1 MNLPISIADKLILL
15 QNGEKIPA
23 SKLKHS
29 VIDTM
34 LGNGILEQQ
43 IQGRSKKLI
52 FLRSPE
58 RLNDYLSNH
67 FGINSLHDYISVHKQ
82 EDALRSDFVEI
93 SSDSKLRK
101 VRTFK
106 GFLVNSY
113 LPIDAILN
121 QEQLLI
127 NPPTGSF
134 LFLYD
139 FEQFSVP
146 EDITIVG
153 VENPENF
160 RYISK
165 QKYLFEDIKPLFISR
180 YPQNQ
185 NKDLIKWLQSIPNSY
200 LHFGDLDFAG
210 IGIYLNEF
218 KKHLG
223 NRSTFFVP
231 DNAKDLFEK
240 YGNKELYD
248 NQRYNPDEGRIDEP
262 KLNQLIAMIHEC
274 KRGLEQEIFIK
285 SEYLC
290 PNLKT

>member
-1 MNLPISIADKLILL
+1 VILWKFRLIQNL
-15 QNGEKIPA
+15 EKSA
-23 SKLKHS
+23 RLK
-29 VIDTM
+29 VF
-34 LGNGILEQQ
+34 GQQ
-43 IQGRSKKLI
+43 LFAHRC
-52 FLRSPE
+52 
-58 RLNDYLSNH
+58 H
-67 FGINSLHDYISVHKQ
+67 
-82 EDALRSDFVEI
+82 
-93 SSDSKLRK
+93 
-101 VRTFK
+101 
-106 GFLVNSY
+106 
-113 LPIDAILN
+113 LN

-139 FEQFSVP
+139 FEQFFVP

-185 NKDLIKWLQSIPNSY
+185 NKDMIKWLQSIPNSY